1 MSSSG
6 FFIPSLDTE
15 ELHCTRRPPSLQ
27 YHPQGEG
34 AWSEI
39 FVFHSHSGNTGASR
53 DSITGCLARP
63 VSLLKLVV
71 SSTRKHMDPIGKGF
85 EDLFSA
91 LYATPP
97 TYHEE

>member
-1 MSSSG
+1 MPSSG

-39 FVFHSHSGNTGASR
+39 FVFHSHSGSTGAS
-53 DSITGCLARP
+53 GYLVRP
-63 VSLLKLVV
+63 ASLLKLVV
-71 SSTRKHMDPIGKGF
+71 SSTRKHMDPIAKGF